1 MRRLLGSLL
10 LGVAATFAVAG
21 DPADIDLVILDNQQ
35 RIAGKLEDDPESGD
49 WVLVKTLSGTLRL
62 RKARIAGIE
71 LGVTSRL
78 KQLKDDDFD
87 GLVSFARWARTK
99 GFHQASLTALDRAFT
114 LIRVDPKRPFDLD
127 ALALYGRLTDEIKG
141 PEAALPLYRWYR
153 TAGGKDSETLARL
166 DQLEAIVGRSDETG
180 IPPVATAPVIPPP
193 EVEKPASATGTEG
206 METKGWQGENPQWS
220 NPAQGELV
228 PLIGDDRLAG
238 VKRALQVTYG
248 KGGKDKAVVK
258 KTVSLD
264 ATDDHVL
271 SFEMRCKA
279 DASLR
284 VAIAVKTGNWVYHE
298 STIQVVKPDEGWKE
312 LRFDLKGKT
321 FKSEKSEWANNTAI
335 DALDDV
341 KEIQVL
347 IYNKDTEGKAL
358 ITGMRFLSDKEL

>member
-21 DPADIDLVILDNQQ
+21 DSADIDLVILDNQQ
-35 RIAGKLEDDPESGD
+35 RIAGKLEDDPESAD

-62 RKARIAGIE
+62 RKVRIAGIE

-78 KQLKDDDFD
+78 KALKDDDFE
-87 GLVSFARWARTK
+87 GLVAFARWARAK
-99 GFHQASLTALDRAFT
+99 GFHQAALTALDKAFT
-114 LIRVDPKRPFDLD
+114 LVRVNPKRPFDLD
-127 ALALYGRLTDEIKG
+127 SLALYGRLMDEIQG

-153 TAGGKDSETLARL
+153 ASGGKDEQTLTRL
-166 DQLEAIVGRSDETG
+166 DELEAIVGRSDDTG
-180 IPPVATAPVIPPP
+180 VPPVAAATPLPPP
-193 EVEKPASATGTEG
+193 EPEKPAGATGIEG

-264 ATDDHVL
+264 ASDDHVL
-271 SFEMRCKA
+271 RFEMRAKA
-279 DASLR
+279 EGSLR

-298 STIQVVKPDEGWKE
+298 STVQVVKPDEGWKE
-312 LRFDLKGKT
+312 LRFDLKDKT
-321 FKSEKSEWANNTAI
+321 FKSEKSEWANTTAI

-341 KEIQVL
+341 KEIQIL
-347 IYNKDTEGKAL
+347 IYNKDAEGKAL
-358 ITGMRFLSDKEL
+358 LTGMRFLSDKEL

>member
-1 MRRLLGSLL
+1 MHRILWSLL
-10 LGVAATFAVAG
+10 LGMTATVAVAG

-35 RIAGKLEDDPESGD
+35 RIAGKLEDDQESSD
-49 WVLVKTLSGTLRL
+49 WVVVKTLTGTLRL
-62 RKARIAGIE
+62 RKERVAGIE

-87 GLVSFARWARTK
+87 GLTAFARWARAK
-99 GFHQASLTALDRAFT
+99 GFHQASLTALDKAFT
-114 LIRVDPKRPFDLD
+114 LIRVNPKRAFDLD

-153 TAGGKDSETLARL
+153 TAGGKDTETLARL

-180 IPPVATAPVIPPP
+180 VPPVAAVVVPPP
-193 EVEKPASATGTEG
+193 EVEKPAAASGTEG

-220 NPAQGELV
+220 NPALGELV

-238 VKRALQVTYG
+238 VKRALQITYG

-258 KTVSLD
+258 KTVNLD
-264 ATDDHVL
+264 ASDDHVL
-271 SFEMRCKA
+271 SFELRCKA

-312 LRFDLKGKT
+312 LRFDLKDKT
-321 FKSEKSEWANNTAI
+321 FKSEKSEWANNAAI

-347 IYNKDTEGKAL
+347 IYNKDAEGKAL